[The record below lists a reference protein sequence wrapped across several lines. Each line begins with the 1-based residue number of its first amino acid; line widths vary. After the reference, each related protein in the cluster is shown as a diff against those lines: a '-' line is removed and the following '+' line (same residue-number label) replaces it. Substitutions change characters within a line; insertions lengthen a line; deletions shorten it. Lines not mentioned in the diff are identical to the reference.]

1 MNCERFSEL
10 IGMRCEPQPTV
21 DGSQCIAIVTPF
33 SFFDGDGLPV
43 FASVIGD
50 HVHFFDEGLTLSW
63 LHGLGHH
70 SLSDRRGWRALRSAI
85 KPYGA
90 TLADDGCLEVIAPA
104 SRASAGFAQ
113 LVSSLLALDTWA
125 RENSGAAAA
134 VSLIAE
140 VELHLRAWHPELP
153 LRADPEP
160 IQGFSGEAHRFQ
172 FQKGDEFVDAIGGT
186 VAAGGREVRKL
197 ADIRASS
204 LHSATPVRVIVDDR
218 RNPAQAAAELAIIG
232 QFATAWP
239 MSALIRATT
248 TVVSIN

>member
-1 MNCERFSEL
+1 
-10 IGMRCEPQPTV
+10 
-21 DGSQCIAIVTPF
+21 
-33 SFFDGDGLPV
+33 
-43 FASVIGD
+43 
-50 HVHFFDEGLTLSW
+50 
-63 LHGLGHH
+63 
-70 SLSDRRGWRALRSAI
+70 
-85 KPYGA
+85 
-90 TLADDGCLEVIAPA
+90 
-104 SRASAGFAQ
+104 
-113 LVSSLLALDTWA
+113 
-125 RENSGAAAA
+125 
-134 VSLIAE
+134 LIAE